1 MTMQRTTVISLAC
14 APAASV
20 AFVILYIMAVSE
32 DPSYSVF
39 DNYLSDLGVGPGAW
53 AFNLGAAISGC
64 LLAVFAIG
72 GTRTYFSNNSAV
84 RAGAVLMSVSG
95 GFLVGVGIF
104 TENAGDTH
112 LFMSY
117 AFFVCAFLSM
127 AVLAAGSVQF
137 LRTFADPF
145 IILSFASFA
154 VVVSIVAAFG
164 ADPFAETVAV
174 FVLLAWGFLAPLA
187 ISYRFTKRRVL

>member
-14 APAASV
+14 APAACV

-32 DPSYSVF
+32 DPGYSVF

-53 AFNLGAAISGC
+53 AFNLGAAVSGC
-64 LLAVFAIG
+64 LLATFAIG
-72 GTRTYFSNNSAV
+72 GIRTYFSINAV
-84 RAGAVLMSVSG
+84 AKGGAVLMSASG
-95 GFLVGVGIF
+95 AFLVGVGIF
-104 TENAGDTH
+104 TENTGDLH
-112 LFMSY
+112 LFVSY
-117 AFFVCAFLSM
+117 AFFVCAFLSI

-145 IILSFASFA
+145 IILSIASFA

-164 ADPFAETVAV
+164 TDPFAETVAV
-174 FVLLAWGFLAPLA
+174 FVLLTWGFLAPLA
-187 ISYRFTKRRVL
+187 ISRRFIQRREL